1 MTRKQ
6 KHKNPNCIFVN
17 MVFITAEI
25 GINHNGS
32 MESAKKLID
41 IALSAGCDAVKFQ
54 KRDVNKVY
62 SKKVLDSPRDSP
74 WGTTTR
80 EQKLGL
86 EFSEK
91 QYGEIDRYCK
101 KKKISWYL
109 SCWDI
114 DSQIQMRKFKT
125 KYNKVASAMLLHTK
139 LLKTIAEER
148 KHTFISTGMSTLKD
162 ITKAVKIFKDYECPF
177 ELMHSHSAY
186 PMLTHEANLKVIQT
200 LQKKY
205 KCNVGYSGHEVGSY
219 LVCTAAVML
228 GATSIERHITLDR
241 SLYGS
246 DQAASLEP
254 EGLFRLVRN
263 ISDLDRILGDG
274 KKRIWDSELPA
285 QKKLRENF
293 V

>member
-109 SCWDI
+109 SCWDV

-205 KCNVGYSGHEVGSY
+205 KCNVGYSGHEFGLTTSIASI
-219 LVCTAAVML
+219 CL
-228 GATSIERHITLDR
+228 GATIIERHVTLDR
-241 SLYGS
+241 TMWGT
-246 DQAASLEP
+246 DQMCSVEP
-254 EGLFRLVRN
+254 QGLIKLVRG
-263 ISDLDRILGDG
+263 IKELKLAIGDG
-274 KKRIWDSELPA
+274 IKRVTKTEIPIR
-285 QKKLRENF
+285 KKLRK
-293 V
+293 